1 MAVIYDLDLHT
12 FKQTFN
18 VSNAD
23 KLEYGEIY
31 TPFSL
36 INKMLDL
43 FDPVVFTMPEKR
55 WLDIGAGLG
64 YFSIA
69 LFIRLNQGL
78 AVILTDDLKR
88 KRHIIEN
95 MLYMSEVKTSNVN
108 ALREMFGK
116 NANILAGDF
125 LTEQGSAV
133 HSGSAVYDYI
143 IGNPPYNANGLK
155 KVPTNKE
162 ANKKKDGTTAW
173 MKFVQKS
180 LVLLRAEV
188 GQLCIIVPSIW
199 LKPDKAGIH
208 VLLTKYKIEKMHCL
222 NGNET
227 NLIFKGEAQTPT
239 CYFLLTKSQ
248 KDNQQI
254 GLYDVK
260 RQNYVNFLYKSG
272 EPIPMFGATIIE
284 KLQKWLVVNKCGAL
298 NVKKTNMPSIKSRFT
313 ETPYAIEDTEAMEAT
328 EFPYINIKSCLLEGL
343 QPVLLINYSDIP
355 QAFQGIKKI
364 VLAHKMYGFPY
375 YDKTGIYGISNRDN
389 YVITGKTDE
398 EFMQLQAF
406 LSTKLALYVFEA
418 TRYRM
423 KYLEKYAFQL
433 LPDITKLEG
442 FPAAADITDQTVA
455 NFFGLDELDIHHIN
469 SLHRREYKRFYCS

>member
-1 MAVIYDLDLHT
+1 MAAAIYNLNLPT

-43 FDPVVFTMPEKR
+43 FDPAVFTVPEKR

-69 LFIRLNQGL
+69 LFERLNQGL
-78 AVILTDDLKR
+78 SHLLTDEAKR
-88 KRHIIEN
+88 KKHIVEK
-95 MLYMSEVKTSNVN
+95 MLYMAEVKESNIN
-108 ALREMFGK
+108 SLREMFGSG
-116 NANILAGDF
+116 ANILGGDF
-125 LTEQGSAV
+125 LKDNV
-133 HSGSAVYDYI
+133 SGAGEVYDYI
-143 IGNPPYNANGLK
+143 IGNPPYNANGMK

-162 ANKKKDGTTAW
+162 AKKKEDGTTAW
-173 MKFVQKS
+173 MKFVKKS
-180 LVLLRAEV
+180 LFLLREGS
-188 GQLCIIVPSIW
+188 GQLCLIVPSIW

-208 VLLTKYKIEKMHCL
+208 QLLTKYKIEKMHCL
-222 NGNET
+222 TGNET

-239 CYFLLTKSQ
+239 CYFLLTKRDTN
-248 KDNQQI
+248 KEI
-254 GLYDVK
+254 VLYDIK
-260 RQNYVNFLYKSG
+260 RQLYINFPHISG
-272 EPIPMFGATIIE
+272 EPIPMFGVAIIQ
-284 KLQKWLVVNKCGAL
+284 KLWKWLMKVGTI
-298 NVKKTNMPSIKSRFT
+298 NVKKTNMPSIKSKFT
-313 ETPYAIEDTEAMEAT
+313 ETPYIDTVLAEQY
-328 EFPYINIKSCLLEGL
+328 PYINIKSCLLERL
-343 QPVLLINYSDIP
+343 QPVLLINYSDTP
-355 QAFQGIKKI
+355 QAFQGIKKL

-375 YDKTGIYGISNRDN
+375 YDKEGTYGISNRDN
-389 YVITGKTDE
+389 YVITGKTHA

-423 KYLEKYAFQL
+423 KYLEKYAFQF

-442 FPAAADITDQTVA
+442 FPAAEYITDQTVA
-455 NFFGLDELDIHHIN
+455 EYFGLDELDKQHIN
-469 SLHRREYKRFYCS
+469 TLHRREYKRFIS